1 MTVFSND
8 IYRQRVNDFINDAF
22 YVENISN
29 SGKIA
34 IIRSYAE
41 VVVRRILKF
50 PVENQMTL
58 GDREVIKAL
67 AKKSNNNSMLLRAIN
82 VIKGNGGNFT
92 HTQVV
97 FTASNELV
105 EETLDSLYD
114 LYAYLLIE
122 YFEKYRFGSN
132 MEVVI
137 SFSTLPPIIRYKT
150 LCYLYEQDK
159 ENVILI
165 DKLALAMIKTFDKQA
180 GLQWLEEKKDELQE
194 LSCCSK
200 EMQTEIK
207 AKIGDDFWDFINM
220 NMYDSCYM
228 KITTV
233 GNDIEKK
240 GKAYVNFEESIEYY
254 KYGGIVD
261 GESLEIIEFNSIMEF
276 LYLGRRSKNEL

>member
-67 AKKSNNNSMLLRAIN
+67 AKKSNNNTMLLRAIN

-207 AKIGDDFWDFINM
+207 AKIGDDFLDFINM